1 MIPEEFYMGRALE
14 LARLGSGYVSPNP
27 MVGCV
32 IVVDN
37 KIIGEGWHHSF
48 GSAHAE
54 VNAIHSVG
62 DQSLLNGATL
72 FVNLEPCNHHGKTPP
87 CTDLLISKK
96 LKRVVIGNADSNPVV
111 AGQGIKKLQDA
122 GIDVTC
128 GVLEKESRY
137 LNRFF
142 LTFHEKKRPYV
153 ILKWAETAD
162 GFIAKSNYDSKWISN
177 QYSRQLVHKLRSEVD
192 ASMIGGK
199 TASVD
204 NPSLTTRDWTGHDP
218 KRVVIDRFLKL
229 SESLKIFSDGKETI
243 VLNEIKHF
251 QVGATSFERIACD
264 ASSEIFK
271 ILYQKNILSIL
282 VEGGRHTLS
291 KFIDSKSYDEAIIFQ
306 SPRMFKSGIKSPHL
320 TDKSQH
326 FFVPPVDEFR
336 HLAQ

>member
-1 MIPEEFYMGRALE
+1 
-14 LARLGSGYVSPNP
+14 

-32 IVVDN
+32 IVLDN
-37 KIIGEGWHHSF
+37 RIIGEGWHHSF

-96 LKRVVIGNADSNPVV
+96 IKRVVIGNADSNPVV

-128 GVLEKESRY
+128 GVLEKESMY

-153 ILKWAETAD
+153 ILKWAETSD
-162 GFIAKSNYDSKWISN
+162 SFIAKSNYDSKWISN

-192 ASMIGGK
+192 AIMIGGK

-251 QVGATSFERIACD
+251 QIGATFFERISCD
-264 ASSEIFK
+264 ASSEILK
-271 ILYQKNILSIL
+271 IFYQKNILSIL

-291 KFIDSKSYDEAIIFQ
+291 KFIDSKSCDEAIIFK
-306 SPRMFKSGIKSPHL
+306 SPRIFKSGIESPHL
-320 TDKSQH
+320 TGKSQR
-326 FFVPPVDEFR
+326 FFVPPVNEFR
-336 HLAQ
+336 HLIQ

>member
-1 MIPEEFYMGRALE
+1 MGRALE
-14 LARLGSGYVSPNP
+14 LARLGAGYVSPNP

-37 KIIGEGWHHSF
+37 KIIGEGWHHAF

-54 VNAIHSVG
+54 VNAIRSVS
-62 DQSLLNGATL
+62 DQSLLNSATL
-72 FVNLEPCNHHGKTPP
+72 YVNLEPCNHHGKTPP

-96 LKRVVIGNADSNPVV
+96 IKRVVIGSTDSNPIV
-111 AGQGIKKLQDA
+111 AGQGIKKLREA
-122 GIDVTC
+122 RIDVAC

-192 ASMIGGK
+192 AIMIGAK

-204 NPSLTTRDWTGHDP
+204 NPSLTTRDWTGRDP
-218 KRVVIDRFLKL
+218 KRVVIDPFLKL
-229 SESLKIFSDGKETI
+229 PETLKIFSDDKITI

-251 QVGATSFERIACD
+251 QRGSTFFERISSET
-264 ASSEIFK
+264 SSEILK
-271 ILYQKNILSIL
+271 ILYQKNIMSVLL
-282 VEGGRHTLS
+282 EGGSQTLS
-291 KFIDSKSYDEAIIFQ
+291 KFIESKSFDEAIIFK
-306 SPRMFKSGIKSPHL
+306 SPSVFNSGIESPQVS
-320 TDKSQH
+320 DKFQN
-326 FFVPPVDEFR
+326 VLVTPVDNFR
-336 HLAQ
+336 YVTK

>member
-32 IVVDN
+32 IVMDN

-96 LKRVVIGNADSNPVV
+96 IKRVVIGNADSNPVV

-153 ILKWAETAD
+153 ILKWAETSD

-192 ASMIGGK
+192 AILVGGK

-218 KRVVIDRFLKL
+218 NRVVIDRFLKL
-229 SESLKIFSDGKETI
+229 SESLKIFSDGKETT

-251 QVGATSFERIACD
+251 QIGATFFERMASD
-264 ASSEIFK
+264 ASSEILK

-282 VEGGRHTLS
+282 VEGGRHTLL
-291 KFIDSKSYDEAIIFQ
+291 KFIDSKSYDEAIIFK
-306 SPRMFKSGIKSPHL
+306 SPRIFKSGIESPHV
-320 TDKSQH
+320 TDKSKH
-326 FFVPPVDEFR
+326 FFVSPVDEFR
-336 HLAQ
+336 NLIQ